1 MFLFFVF
8 FFICFGLCLFVLLTA
23 VQSECCLETFGNV
36 KTYITYYSGCSSLCP
51 DLLSTYIS
59 PVLDLDPNDVHVPGA
74 ITKEGLK
81 SIVCVFGGGWEGN

>member
-1 MFLFFVF
+1 MDA
-8 FFICFGLCLFVLLTA
+8 G
-23 VQSECCLETFGNV
+23 
-36 KTYITYYSGCSSLCP
+36 LCP

-81 SIVCVFGGGWEGN
+81 SIVCVFGGGWEGNWTPYPSHVSQVDALPEGPHMGT